1 MKKDKKSNKTKKDI
15 SQSARLG
22 SIVKELKLVVRSS
35 IALLII
41 FVAANLLS
49 TWINAEQLESTMLL
63 NQYRLG
69 SKSLTSDVQSYAVTG
84 KQMYY
89 DAYMK
94 ELKEDKNR
102 DIAWEGLK
110 KNKITDEEWDTLEK
124 IAELSNGL
132 VPIEEDAIK
141 YAEAGDTSRATAL
154 VFGEAYENTIQQ
166 INELTTNGINAIQ
179 ERESKLSKLFNSIMI
194 VSQILFIFS
203 FAYIVIIVIRT
214 VKFSKK
220 ELLSPIIKVSEQI
233 TELAHGNLHTENDM
247 KEDGSEVGKMV
258 TAISFM
264 KKNYSNMISEISD
277 VLGQMGQ
284 GNYKVEVAQ
293 EYVGEFIQ
301 IKTSL
306 QKIIEETKNILETIQ
321 ETAKQIDMGSE
332 QLAQASVDLAEGCTA
347 QALEVT
353 DLAKMIDVMAKN
365 MEESAGEA
373 DDTVEIASQAG
384 TKLSTGNDKMQE
396 LMDAIGEISTCSEQI
411 GSIIETIED
420 IAEQTNL
427 LSLNAAIEA
436 ARAGEAGKGFAV
448 VAEQVKKLADESA
461 QAAGETTKLIQTT
474 VSTVDKGIEIAQS
487 TVETMDEVMAG
498 AMTAVTKMEQVAS
511 ALRNDVEDM
520 NRIDSNVAR
529 VSEIVDNNSA
539 TSQETAAVSEEQATQ
554 VTTMVQMM
562 ERFKI

>member
-1 MKKDKKSNKTKKDI
+1 MKKDKKSNETQKDI

-22 SIVKELKLVVRSS
+22 SIAKELKLVVRSS

-141 YAEAGDTSRATAL
+141 FAEAGDTSRATAL

-179 ERESKLSKLFNSIMI
+179 ERESRLSKLFNTIMI

-233 TELAHGNLHTENDM
+233 TELAQGNLHTENDM

-264 KKNYSNMISEISD
+264 KKNYSNMITEISD

-284 GNYKVEVAQ
+284 GNYKVEVTQ

-321 ETAKQIDMGSE
+321 ETAKQVDMGSE

-353 DLAKMIDVMAKN
+353 DLAKMIDVMAK
-365 MEESAGEA
+365 
-373 DDTVEIASQAG
+373 
-384 TKLSTGNDKMQE
+384 
-396 LMDAIGEISTCSEQI
+396 
-411 GSIIETIED
+411 
-420 IAEQTNL
+420 
-427 LSLNAAIEA
+427 
-436 ARAGEAGKGFAV
+436 
-448 VAEQVKKLADESA
+448 
-461 QAAGETTKLIQTT
+461 
-474 VSTVDKGIEIAQS
+474 
-487 TVETMDEVMAG
+487 
-498 AMTAVTKMEQVAS
+498 
-511 ALRNDVEDM
+511 
-520 NRIDSNVAR
+520 
-529 VSEIVDNNSA
+529 
-539 TSQETAAVSEEQATQ
+539 TSRS
-554 VTTMVQMM
+554 
-562 ERFKI
+562 